1 MDSRRV
7 QRFDAYVT
15 YTATRT
21 VDGADERA
29 AIGCLLRSRPESTGV
44 RLGVRVPRTFKDGQT
59 VGTRHRAVRAAAT
72 CAQHIA
78 IGSRAGRGLSVWW
91 TLIFGARFMGR

>member
-1 MDSRRV
+1 MAMDSRRV

-29 AIGCLLRSRPESTGV
+29 AIGVRYVLGLKGLKYNQVKRGVLL
-44 RLGVRVPRTFKDGQT
+44 
-59 VGTRHRAVRAAAT
+59 
-72 CAQHIA
+72 
-78 IGSRAGRGLSVWW
+78 
-91 TLIFGARFMGR
+91 

>member
-1 MDSRRV
+1 MIIRNGHGQQARV

-29 AIGCLLRSRPESTGV
+29 AIGCLLRSRPEKG
-44 RLGVRVPRTFKDGQT
+44 RVKRTPILYVF
-59 VGTRHRAVRAAAT
+59 V
-72 CAQHIA
+72 
-78 IGSRAGRGLSVWW
+78 
-91 TLIFGARFMGR
+91 

>member
-7 QRFDAYVT
+7 QQFDAYVT

-29 AIGCLLRSRPESTGV
+29 AIGCLLRSRPE
-44 RLGVRVPRTFKDGQT
+44 RVKKIANVPETWTESRAHVPSSIISRRSRTLSSPKRQKT
-59 VGTRHRAVRAAAT
+59 VELHSRHR
-72 CAQHIA
+72 
-78 IGSRAGRGLSVWW
+78 SV
-91 TLIFGARFMGR
+91 MS

>member
-1 MDSRRV
+1 MVMDSRRV

-29 AIGCLLRSRPESTGV
+29 AIAHRRPLRSALAPLKGY
-44 RLGVRVPRTFKDGQT
+44 GFN
-59 VGTRHRAVRAAAT
+59 
-72 CAQHIA
+72 
-78 IGSRAGRGLSVWW
+78 
-91 TLIFGARFMGR
+91 

>member
-7 QRFDAYVT
+7 QQFDAYVT

-29 AIGCLLRSRPESTGV
+29 AHRRPV
-44 RLGVRVPRTFKDGQT
+44 RYVLGLK
-59 VGTRHRAVRAAAT
+59 
-72 CAQHIA
+72 
-78 IGSRAGRGLSVWW
+78 GL
-91 TLIFGARFMGR
+91 

>member
-1 MDSRRV
+1 MVMDSRRV

-29 AIGCLLRSRPESTGV
+29 AIGCPRYV
-44 RLGVRVPRTFKDGQT
+44 LGLK
-59 VGTRHRAVRAAAT
+59 
-72 CAQHIA
+72 
-78 IGSRAGRGLSVWW
+78 GLI
-91 TLIFGARFMGR
+91 TPHGL

>member
-7 QRFDAYVT
+7 QQFDAYVT

-29 AIGCLLRSRPESTGV
+29 AH
-44 RLGVRVPRTFKDGQT
+44 RLSVTFSGALK
-59 VGTRHRAVRAAAT
+59 
-72 CAQHIA
+72 
-78 IGSRAGRGLSVWW
+78 GLSQPRPGLPH
-91 TLIFGARFMGR
+91 TA

>member
-7 QRFDAYVT
+7 QQFDAYVT

-29 AIGCLLRSRPESTGV
+29 AIGCLLRSRPG
-44 RLGVRVPRTFKDGQT
+44 RVNIT
-59 VGTRHRAVRAAAT
+59 V
-72 CAQHIA
+72 
-78 IGSRAGRGLSVWW
+78 S
-91 TLIFGARFMGR
+91 

>member
-7 QRFDAYVT
+7 QQFDAYVT

-29 AIGCLLRSRPESTGV
+29 AIGWLLRSRPE
-44 RLGVRVPRTFKDGQT
+44 RVNIT
-59 VGTRHRAVRAAAT
+59 V
-72 CAQHIA
+72 
-78 IGSRAGRGLSVWW
+78 S
-91 TLIFGARFMGR
+91 

>member
-1 MDSRRV
+1 MVTDSRRV

-29 AIGCLLRSRPESTGV
+29 AIGV
-44 RLGVRVPRTFKDGQT
+44 RYVLGLKGITTNSLDGPATRGAQSKVSSHAPIARGEGCDAFTATVIAVCNRT
-59 VGTRHRAVRAAAT
+59 
-72 CAQHIA
+72 
-78 IGSRAGRGLSVWW
+78 SSGL
-91 TLIFGARFMGR
+91 

>member
-1 MDSRRV
+1 MVMDSRRV

-29 AIGCLLRSRPESTGV
+29 AIGCLLRSRPEREKSPNV
-44 RLGVRVPRTFKDGQT
+44 VER
-59 VGTRHRAVRAAAT
+59 
-72 CAQHIA
+72 
-78 IGSRAGRGLSVWW
+78 
-91 TLIFGARFMGR
+91 

>member
-1 MDSRRV
+1 MVTDSRRV

-29 AIGCLLRSRPESTGV
+29 AIGCLLRSRAERV
-44 RLGVRVPRTFKDGQT
+44 KQCFLGET
-59 VGTRHRAVRAAAT
+59 AVRE
-72 CAQHIA
+72 QPIM
-78 IGSRAGRGLSVWW
+78 LYN
-91 TLIFGARFMGR
+91 

>member
-1 MDSRRV
+1 MVTDSRRV

-29 AIGCLLRSRPESTGV
+29 AIGCLLRSRPEKG
-44 RLGVRVPRTFKDGQT
+44 RVKRTPILYVF
-59 VGTRHRAVRAAAT
+59 V
-72 CAQHIA
+72 
-78 IGSRAGRGLSVWW
+78 
-91 TLIFGARFMGR
+91 